1 MTNGTARS
9 ATMLTIDGTLCRAC
23 GKCPARAAC
32 RGSAIRV
39 IDRGEAPFLDMSRC
53 WGCLACIP
61 ACPFGAVV
69 RHQAAPPAG

>member
-1 MTNGTARS
+1 MTDGTARS
-9 ATMLTIDGTLCRAC
+9 HIYLEIDESTCRVC
-23 GKCPARAAC
+23 DDCSARHTC

-53 WGCLACIP
+53 WGCLVCVQ

-69 RHQAAPPAG
+69 RREVDHAR